1 MCPLCNPVVIAA
13 GEQCVLCC
21 TALQL
26 TVDAEGW
33 GVGTAAAEIPVLLKA
48 HRAAGKG
55 CGSTWWF
62 KKPRAEEGAPLYV
75 TTLLSSSCF
84 PLHAAV
90 QGGALPQQ
98 HCPDTSSGAG

>member
-33 GVGTAAAEIPVLLKA
+33 GVGTAAAEIPVLL
-48 HRAAGKG
+48 
-55 CGSTWWF
+55 
-62 KKPRAEEGAPLYV
+62 
-75 TTLLSSSCF
+75 
-84 PLHAAV
+84 
-90 QGGALPQQ
+90 
-98 HCPDTSSGAG
+98 